1 MSDVFDWSK
10 YGRGKRPEKVK
21 WEVTYAGND
30 RGDGIRITAVFEPGD
45 LDEVVAS
52 IRRQI
57 QYWKDE
63 PK

>member
-1 MSDVFDWSK
+1 MTNVIDWSK
-10 YGRGKRPEKVK
+10 YGRAKRKDPK
-21 WEVTYAGND
+21 WEVTYEGNA
-30 RGDGIRITAVFEPGD
+30 RGDGIRITAVFETED